1 MQEWPIRELPML
13 RATLTDIAREAGVSP
28 ATVDRVLN
36 ARPGVKEHTRQH
48 VLTVAE
54 RLGYAAVTL
63 PRPPAVRLAFLLP
76 QGTNAFIRV
85 LQAQIEAQAAQ
96 LPGVETVVETIE
108 GFDPAALSQRLS
120 EMKGQIDGLGVI
132 ALDHPVVREA
142 LRGLAAD
149 GVRIVTLCSDIQNVP
164 RVAYIG
170 TDNRQAGR
178 LAGYVVGRFLG
189 AGNGGKVALFA
200 GSLSYRGHQEREMG
214 FRHIVAEEF
223 PNLEIVELRE
233 SLDDLER
240 AYREAAALLDRHGD
254 LAGIYNIGAGNQGV
268 ARALREHDLAK
279 SVTFIGHELT
289 EGTKRLL
296 LDGTMDAIIDQNPEK
311 VTLNEYIEI
320 DKAYSTPKSK
330 NFIIGV
336 LDKIFI
342 EMKADGRI
350 RKVGRGLLES

>member
-1 MQEWPIRELPML
+1 MQEWPFRELPML

-189 AGNGGKVALFA
+189 PGNGGKVALFA

-214 FRHIVAEEF
+214 FRQILHEDS
-223 PNLEIVELRE
+223 PQLQIVELRE
-233 SLDDLER
+233 ILDDR
-240 AYREAAALLDRHGD
+240 AKAYREALALFDRHPD
-254 LAGIYNIGAGNQGV
+254 LAAIYNVGGGGNGIGRAMKDRGL
-268 ARALREHDLAK
+268 ARRVVL
-279 SVTFIGHELT
+279 VGHEAT
-289 EGTKRLL
+289 DDNKALL
-296 LDGTMDAIIDQNPEK
+296 LDGTMDAVIDQNARVEAREALA
-311 VTLNEYIEI
+311 TLTAAVRGESYV
-320 DKAYSTPKSK
+320 PVQPRQH
-330 NFIIGV
+330 IIFREN
-336 LDKIFI
+336 LPD
-342 EMKADGRI
+342 E
-350 RKVGRGLLES
+350 